1 MIQIYTK
8 KNCVACK
15 MSKKW
20 LSNNGIEY
28 HENNVDEDLDAF
40 NYLLANNLR
49 TLPVVFNDSEL
60 IAMGFQPHKL
70 KTLLN

>member
-20 LSNNGIEY
+20 LSNYDIEY

-49 TLPVVFNDSEL
+49 TLPVVFDDSEL